1 MWYVGFMKELDG
13 RKLGRK
19 TLEEIRIRAVKRVEA
34 GESPEVVIK
43 ALGLSRP
50 RIYQWIAKYREGG
63 IDALRSRSAPGR
75 PPSLSGA
82 QLQMIYRIVTKD
94 DPRQLKFSFALWTCA
109 LVREMIR
116 EKFDIH
122 LSEVSVGRVLKK
134 LGLTPQRPLWRA
146 YQQDNRLVV
155 SWMAIEYPKIQ
166 ALAKAAGAAIFWGD
180 ESAIRSD
187 YHSGTTWAIKG
198 KTPVVAATGAR
209 FKVNMLSAISA
220 RGTLHFMVTD
230 KNVNSTTFIEFL
242 EGLLHDSHQPV
253 YLIVDNHPVHKSA
266 QVQAYVA
273 STGGRLRI
281 FYLPPYSPELNPDE
295 QVWNHVKH
303 HGIGRMLI
311 KGLADLKE
319 RVMARLKLLQ
329 STPEIVRNF
338 FRHRGVLYCSMFAN
352 L

>member
-1 MWYVGFMKELDG
+1 MWYVRVMKELDG

-43 ALGLSRP
+43 ALGLSRA
-50 RIYQWIAKYREGG
+50 RIYEWIAKYREGG
-63 IDALRSRSAPGR
+63 IDALKSRTAPGR
-75 PPSLSGA
+75 VPKLSGP
-82 QLQMIYRIVTKD
+82 QLQTVYRIVTKD

-109 LVREMIR
+109 MIR
-116 EKFDIH
+116 ELIRQKFEIH

-134 LGLTPQRPLWRA
+134 LGFTPQRPLWRA
-146 YQQDNRLVV
+146 YQQDKRLVV
-155 SWMAIEYPKIQ
+155 SWMATEYPKIQ
-166 ALAKAAGAAIFWGD
+166 AMAKAAGAAIFWGD

-209 FKVNMLSAISA
+209 FKVNMLSAINAKGS
-220 RGTLHFMVTD
+220 LHFMVTD
-230 KNVNSTTFIEFL
+230 ENVNSTTFIEFL
-242 EGLLHDSHQPV
+242 ERLLHDSSQPI

-295 QVWNHVKH
+295 QVWNHVKN

-338 FRHRGVLYCSMFAN
+338 FRHRGVRYCYMFAN